1 MVVVP
6 LCVCNEMQAR
16 QLPKGLPETVESPRG
31 KLVYLYLQFH
41 EGATV
46 EELRDGLDLQRITL
60 FSVLKTLEERGVV
73 EQDDEEYVTA
83 RPA

>member
-6 LCVCNEMQAR
+6 LTTSNEMQAR
-16 QLPKGLPETVESPRG
+16 QMPKGVPETVESARG
-31 KLVYLYLQFH
+31 KLVYLFLQFH
-41 EGATV
+41 EGATLD
-46 EELRDGLDLQRITL
+46 ELRDGLDLQRITL

-73 EQDDEEYVTA
+73 DRDGETYVTA